1 MKPKT
6 STITEL
12 FELDTRYVV
21 PLYQRPYVWGREKQ
35 WEPLWDDLETLLD
48 HQESGSGQS
57 YSHFL
62 GAVVIDQEM
71 HSPGEIPVFTV
82 IDGQQRLTTLQIL
95 LAASTTV
102 ATERGA
108 TKDAAIMRDLVTNNP
123 MKAQGNELFKVWP
136 TNRDRK
142 AFEAVMAEGGPTA
155 DRIDDPDNHIDEAY
169 AFFVQK
175 VRHWLDESDLPDDE
189 RRIKLLRITLCDL
202 LKVVSI
208 TLEPGDNAQVIF
220 ETLNARGT
228 PLLALDLVKNSL
240 FHSASQQNL
249 EVDALHEEVWQ
260 PVFDDDYWR
269 EDQRQGRIFRPRAE
283 LFLMHWLAMKLQRP
297 IPATELFSVFRAQV
311 LQTVPPPATDALIRE
326 LCADAKV
333 MRSFDS
339 LPVGS
344 REALFFSRLAVLD
357 TTTVLPLIL
366 FIFRE
371 SSIDAN
377 TRRRCLETIESWLTR
392 RMLVG
397 MTAKNYN
404 KHFHAILGRIIREP
418 SRSDQILVEEFL
430 SSEADISI
438 WPSDDMVTD
447 RLTTH
452 RLYGYISQAKIVMVL
467 SAVEMSMYSSKT
479 DAVTINSALSVEHVM
494 PQEWAEHWPLPAT
507 ATLDEAGKLETERNQ
522 RIHNLGNLTLV
533 TGPLNSGMQN
543 GPWNEKQQALNSESV
558 LRLNQQLVAQFPER
572 FDDKSIDAR
581 GADLARVIC
590 TIWPIAGQA
599 DPNT

>member
-35 WEPLWDDLETLLD
+35 WQPLWDDLETLLE
-48 HQESGSGQS
+48 HQESGNEQS

-62 GAVVIDQEM
+62 GAVVIDQEI

-95 LAASTTV
+95 LAASVRV
-102 ATERGA
+102 AAKCGA
-108 TKDAAIMRDLVTNNP
+108 TKDAAIMRDLITNNP

-136 TNRDRK
+136 TNRDRS
-142 AFEAVMAEGGPTA
+142 AFEAVMAEGGPA
-155 DRIDDPDNHIDEAY
+155 NDRVDDPANHIEEAY
-169 AFFVQK
+169 AFFVEQIQG
-175 VRHWLDESDLPDDE
+175 WLEEADISVQEA
-189 RRIKLLRITLCDL
+189 RIKLLRITLCDL

-208 TLEPGDNAQVIF
+208 TLEPDDNAQVIF

-240 FHSASQQNL
+240 FHSAARQGL
-249 EVDALHEEVWQ
+249 DVDALHENVWQ
-260 PVFDDDYWR
+260 SAFGDDYWR

-297 IPATELFSVFRAQV
+297 IPATELFSVFRAHV
-311 LQTVPPPATDALIRE
+311 LQTVPRPDTDLLIRE
-326 LCADAKV
+326 LCSDAKV

-339 LPVGS
+339 FPTGS
-344 REALFFSRLAVLD
+344 REALFFSRLTILD

-366 FIFRE
+366 YIFRE
-371 SSIDAN
+371 PVIDET
-377 TRRRCLETIESWLTR
+377 TRRRCLETIESWLVR

-404 KHFHAILGRIIREP
+404 KQFHAILGRISREP
-418 SRSDQILVEEFL
+418 SRADQILIDDL
-430 SSEADISI
+430 LHSEADVSL
-438 WPSDDMVTD
+438 WPSDTFVIE
-447 RLTTH
+447 RLTSH
-452 RLYGYISQAKIVMVL
+452 RLYGYVSQAKIAMVL
-467 SAVEMSMYSSKT
+467 SAVEMSLYSSKT
-479 DAVTINSALSVEHVM
+479 DAVTINSALSIEHVM
-494 PQEWAEHWPLPAT
+494 PQEWSENWPLPAT
-507 ATLDEAGKLETERNQ
+507 ATADEADKLATERNL
-522 RIHNLGNLTLV
+522 RIHNIGNLTLV

-543 GPWNEKQQALNSESV
+543 GPWHEKQQALNSESV
-558 LRLNQQLVAQFPER
+558 LRLNQQLVAQFPGN
-572 FDDKSIDAR
+572 FDDESIDAR
-581 GADLARVIC
+581 GAALARAIC
-590 TIWPIAGQA
+590 TIWPITEST
-599 DPNT
+599 NTTN